1 MIDYFNQLDTS
12 VFLFFNGMHASFLDN
27 VMMLFTGRF
36 MWIPMYAALLL
47 VIIRTCGNKSAF
59 IYLLAIAA
67 AITLTDQTCASI
79 IRPAVERLRPSNPD
93 NPLSELTRVVDDYR
107 GGSYGFPSC
116 HSANSFALAS
126 FMAMLI
132 ANRGLRI
139 FIFTWA
145 LLNSYTRLYLGVH
158 YPGDLLTGAI
168 IGSVF
173 GCLCFL
179 IARQIDLRAIRNGMK
194 TNTWRTLIATR
205 LHKPMLIVSPA
216 SGLNEKHAS
225 LRITPLSVLY
235 IVAAMTLTYILI
247 ASL

>member
-1 MIDYFNQLDTS
+1 M
-12 VFLFFNGMHASFLDN
+12 
-27 VMMLFTGRF
+27 
-36 MWIPMYAALLL
+36 
-47 VIIRTCGNKSAF
+47 
-59 IYLLAIAA
+59 
-67 AITLTDQTCASI
+67 
-79 IRPAVERLRPSNPD
+79 
-93 NPLSELTRVVDDYR
+93 VDDYR

-126 FMAMLI
+126 FMALLV
-132 ANRGLRI
+132 ANSGFRI

-179 IARQIDLRAIRNGMK
+179 IARQIDLRAIRNEMK
-194 TNTWRTLIATR
+194 TATWRTLIATR

-216 SGLNEKHAS
+216 SGLNEKQAS